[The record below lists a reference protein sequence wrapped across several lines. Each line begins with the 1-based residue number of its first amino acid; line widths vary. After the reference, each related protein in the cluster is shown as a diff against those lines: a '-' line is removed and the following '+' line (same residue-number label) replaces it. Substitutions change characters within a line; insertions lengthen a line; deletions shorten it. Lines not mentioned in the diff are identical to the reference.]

1 MKLTGCTVLFL
12 IFCFYAPLFAQEEVD
27 NPFLTAN
34 ADGKLR
40 LTAAGASHFA
50 RLALDCIQKEYP
62 NKLNQVLD
70 NNEELK
76 TPQDLHPAF
85 YGCFDWHSAVHGHWM
100 LVKLLKKFP
109 HLPEEQEMRDKI
121 SDNLTAEN
129 IAVEV
134 NYFASESK
142 NWERPYGWAWLLKLA
157 EELHTWDDPQGKL
170 WEQNLQPLTNLIRT
184 RYLDFLPVLKYPVR
198 SGQHS
203 NTAFGLSF
211 AWDYANTTGQGEFQK
226 LIEDRA
232 KNYFVFDHNC
242 PADWEP
248 SGEDFLSPCL
258 EEANLMRRVLNRR
271 QYNYWFKYFLP
282 KDKILSVAR
291 PAAVSDRSDPKIVHL
306 DGLNL
311 SRAWNMYGIY
321 PHLSK
326 RKYRKILLRAAERH
340 LRATLPYV
348 ASENYEGSH
357 WLASFVVY
365 ALATEEEDIKKKSG
379 KP

>member
-1 MKLTGCTVLFL
+1 MKLTGCTVLLLFL
-12 IFCFYAPLFAQEEVD
+12 CFFSPLFAQEEKE
-27 NPFLTAN
+27 NPFLTADPN
-34 ADGKLR
+34 GKLS

-50 RLALDCIQKEYP
+50 RLALDCVQREYP

-70 NNEELK
+70 TEKELK
-76 TPQDLHPAF
+76 TPAVLHPAF

-100 LVKLLKKFP
+100 LVSLLKKFP
-109 HLPEEQEMRDKI
+109 DLPEETEIRRKI
-121 SDNLTAEN
+121 SDNITAEN

-134 NYFASESK
+134 DYFAAENK
-142 NWERPYGWAWLLKLA
+142 NWERPYGWAWLLKLS
-157 EELHTWDDPQGKL
+157 EELYTWDDPQGKE
-170 WEQNLQPLTNLIRT
+170 WAKNLQPLTDIIRS

-211 AWDYANTTGQGEFQK
+211 AWDYAHTTGQGEFQK

-232 KNYFVFDHNC
+232 KNYFIFDHNC

-248 SGEDFLSPCL
+248 SGEDFLSSCL
-258 EEANLMRRVLNRR
+258 EEANLMRRVLNKR

-291 PAAVSDRSDPKIVHL
+291 PAVVSDRSDPKIVHL

-311 SRAWNMYGIY
+311 SRAWCMYGIL
-321 PHLSK
+321 PAVSK
-326 RKYRKILLRAAERH
+326 RKYRKILLKAAEEH
-340 LRATLPYV
+340 LRSTLPHI
-348 ASENYEGSH
+348 ASQNYEGSH

-365 ALATEEEDIKKKSG
+365 ALATEEAEEMKKD